1 VNIIDSLR
9 RWRPRRIADL
19 FKGPGYG
26 DRTHYYV
33 PVFSL
38 FIAFIGSLGI
48 ILLIVQTV
56 YAVRLADDNSIE
68 TAVDA
73 VDDQVAALS
82 QKLEIQFAAL
92 LNVSQEI
99 LVALQALRTNGT
111 V

>member
-1 VNIIDSLR
+1 M

-33 PVFSL
+33 PLFSL

-48 ILLIVQTV
+48 ILLVVQTV
-56 YAVRLADDNSIE
+56 YAVKVADDNSIE

-73 VDDQVAALS
+73 VSDQVAAMS
-82 QKLEIQFAAL
+82 QIVEIQLAAL

-99 LVALQALRTNGT
+99 LVALHALRTNVT
-111 V
+111 A